1 MRVHPEVF
9 LVCYD
14 ISHPARLRRV
24 HRTVRAFGDAVQLSV
39 FVCAL
44 TPMQRARLEAQ
55 LKAEIHHDEDQVL
68 FVPLGMAGAR
78 TTWRAW
84 SLGRPVAEPDRVV
97 RIF

>member
-24 HRTVRAFGDAVQLSV
+24 HRTLRAFGDAVQLSV

-44 TPMQRARLEAQ
+44 TPMQRARLEGQ

-84 SLGRPVAEPDRVV
+84 SLGRPVVEPERVV